1 MRTMGAS
8 PFSGGGRMRRIR
20 AVAVIASA
28 SFVLAAS
35 TTAWGAAATGVGTGT
50 RSVTALSV
58 QLGNNGALLGARVVG
73 VDSQSTT
80 DGTALARTALSAVS
94 LSSASLPAL
103 NVSTGTQEVQAPGGQ
118 GTFTTLAVSL
128 SKVPSSVATG
138 SVDPATL
145 SAGVDATGAH
155 S

>member
-8 PFSGGGRMRRIR
+8 LFSGGGRMRRIR

-35 TTAWGAAATGVGTGT
+35 TTAWGAGATGVGTGT
-50 RSVTALSV
+50 LSVTALSV

-80 DGTALARTALSAVS
+80 DGTALARTVLAPAS
-94 LSSASLPAL
+94 LSSASVPAL
-103 NVSTGTQEVQAPGGQ
+103 NVSVPPVEVQAPGGR

-128 SKVPSSVATG
+128 SKAPSSVATG
-138 SVDPATL
+138 SV
-145 SAGVDATGAH
+145 
-155 S
+155 